1 LLGGCT
7 IFNGKR
13 LPIITSLFFY
23 FLLPAQLSTAENNQA
38 IHLLM
43 KPNICVLSEA
53 EVYCEDLLV
62 AEWKSKNNK
71 NYSLCLYQNENRNP
85 IECWKNVSFGKVEFT
100 QSIAKTTVFEL
111 RDMDNQT
118 VLGTE
123 SFQVINAQKK
133 YQRSRRN
140 PWSFF

>member
-1 LLGGCT
+1 LL
-7 IFNGKR
+7 
-13 LPIITSLFFY
+13 SQ
-23 FLLPAQLSTAENNQA
+23 QLSAAEDVPA

-53 EVYCEDLLV
+53 EVHCEDLLV
-62 AEWKSKNNK
+62 AEWKSENNK
-71 NYSLCLYQNENRNP
+71 NYSLCLYQSENKNP
-85 IECWKNVSFGKVEFT
+85 IECWKNVSFGKTEFT
-100 QSIAKTTVFEL
+100 QAIAKTTLFEL
-111 RDMDNQT
+111 RDMDNQML
-118 VLGTE
+118 LGKE